1 MRDEHERDLVVC
13 AARELKEETGY
24 LSKPPYSPKILAL
37 QPLLESPILYN
48 DPWKSNETTNLVTL
62 EVDLS
67 SGKGDANLEDD
78 EDIEVI
84 VCDLLNLDEELR
96 KYAGIEVDNRVCQ
109 LAMGMQVA

>member
-1 MRDEHERDLVVC
+1 MRDEEESDLVVC

-24 LSKPPYSPKILAL
+24 ASKPPSSPQILAL

-62 EVDLS
+62 EVDLTTTPTAE
-67 SGKGDANLEDD
+67 DANLEDD

-84 VCDLLNLDEELR
+84 VCDLLTFQDELR
-96 KYAGIEVDNRVCQ
+96 TKYG
-109 LAMGMQVA
+109 